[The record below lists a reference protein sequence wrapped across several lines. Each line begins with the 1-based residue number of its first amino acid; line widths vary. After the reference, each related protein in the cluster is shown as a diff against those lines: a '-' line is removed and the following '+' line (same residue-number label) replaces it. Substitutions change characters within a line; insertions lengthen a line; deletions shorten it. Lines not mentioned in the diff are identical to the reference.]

1 MNGDF
6 QTDYKNGNTTVVLQ
20 TPNASHLPSP
30 NSSAP
35 CELFEM
41 TQRNPPNNNDSIA
54 IIQQPIDVEKEH
66 IINSRCSTNPTSQN
80 VPRDTNYKKHSLIFT
95 LCNRQNVVDMNVGK
109 DFNSI

>member
-6 QTDYKNGNTTVVLQ
+6 QSDYKNGNTIVVLQ
-20 TPNASHLPSP
+20 SPNASHLPSP

-35 CELFEM
+35 CEHFEM

-66 IINSRCSTNPTSQN
+66 IINPSFSTNPSSRN
-80 VPRDTNYKKHSLIFT
+80 VPRETNYKKHSLIFT
-95 LCNRQNVVDMNVGK
+95 LCSKQNVVEMNVGK

>member
-20 TPNASHLPSP
+20 TPNVSHLPSP

-35 CELFEM
+35 CEIFEM
-41 TQRNPPNNNDSIA
+41 TQRNPPNKNDSIA

-66 IINSRCSTNPTSQN
+66 IINSRCPTNPTLQN
-80 VPRDTNYKKHSLIFT
+80 VPRDSNYKKHSLIFT